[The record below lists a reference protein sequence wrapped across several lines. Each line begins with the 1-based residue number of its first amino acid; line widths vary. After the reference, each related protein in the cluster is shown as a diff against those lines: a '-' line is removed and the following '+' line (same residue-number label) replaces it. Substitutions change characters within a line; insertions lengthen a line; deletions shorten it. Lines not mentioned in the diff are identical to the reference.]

1 MRSTIISTTS
11 DHIASGGTITGDLTI
26 SGDLTV
32 SGGGGY
38 AYSEVL
44 TGDMKITNAGATT
57 GLIIQQTGSHY
68 ALKIDQDTNNTSIEI
83 DSECTSDNVL
93 NFNSPANTSGNI
105 INIASADALTT
116 GAAIS
121 IDSGGTALAS
131 TATGGLVE
139 ILHSGDS
146 DSNVNNL
153 LYIINDDAGS
163 TGTTGLYIQQDST
176 GPALVAMGNVGI
188 GNAGTFRN
196 NLFNTTLGS
205 VLQIE
210 GTTAQGGSIMVTRN
224 TGASAGDLPFIA
236 LCKSRGGSLNS
247 NTIVA
252 DNDEIG
258 SITFQ
263 GSDGAEFVEVSSIRG
278 RINGTPGSN
287 DMPGELVFY
296 TTADGA
302 ASGTERMTIDSSGNV
317 GIGTDAPGVLLD
329 VSAADGVSDNAWVS
343 QIRNLESTDGRSYG
357 VKISAGSTSGDTSFQ
372 VSDHDGAN
380 THFIIKGDGN
390 VGIGT
395 TVPQSALSFAT
406 GSTIGVAT
414 TDGSDNG
421 LISFSGGGGVG
432 NSRGGT
438 IYLSGNER
446 SSYGGRIDID
456 AGNTDSSGV
465 ISMVT
470 AGVERMHINYAGNVG
485 IGVVPEAFYS
495 TIKALRIGD
504 TSAVFNRDDS
514 NTLYITQNMYI
525 ESSGS
530 ANPTYITE
538 DEASSYIQTGG
549 KHIFY
554 TAASGTGTIT
564 FTTNMVLDI
573 NSRISLSN
581 NDAGGT
587 GGTDSTSA
595 NTLLGYYAGGSIASG
610 GINNTLIGHGT
621 SYRLTTGD
629 NNTNIGV
636 SAGWGNH
643 TGSDNTYVGKDAGLG
658 ASDNANS
665 NNTGIGSNALLAI
678 TTASSNVAVGKGASA
693 AITTGNENTVMGS
706 RALGTATTA
715 TYNVSIG
722 GDSMFS
728 VPAGQAVAGVVAI
741 GLEAVKGSA
750 GTTTGIDGTV
760 AVGRSALKS
769 LTTGAG
775 NTAVGFE
782 SGLFVTT
789 GLNNTFGGYES
800 GQGIT
805 GAKLTGNSNTAYGH
819 QSGLL
824 LQGSADSN
832 VLIGASAG
840 DVITTGT
847 LNTVLG
853 KGADTDDATATNQTV
868 IGYNT
873 TGQADNSVTLGNA
886 SVTDVYMS
894 QDSGA
899 YVHSQNVPNH
909 VANTMPAP
917 YYRFDGVDDYI
928 ALPASNTVVTGT
940 NVSYATWVKSTDS
953 DSGYLIQSQKG
964 AGSTNLTLQLNLG
977 ATGTFGLVI
986 WDGSTHNNATYAA
999 GLNDSKWHHIVA
1011 TTTSSAQVLYLDGVA
1026 VATGTQTFV
1035 NAASSD
1041 LFQIGRLGSGSD
1053 YFGGELSDVKIY
1065 NNALTATEVKE
1076 LYSGASV
1083 PYKYKGANQTEL
1095 ITNGT
1100 FTGSGTGWS
1109 FDSGWA
1115 YSSNTATATSPAGNA
1130 SVNQSSILVAGK
1142 RYRLTYDYSRSSGTA
1157 VIPSEHTGSYVAIE
1171 TNSSAGSGT
1180 STVEWTSAS
1189 TNGALYFRV
1198 SGSWSGTIDNVSL
1211 VQIGAVAEYDGSGVA
1226 SDKWFDKSGNDLHGT
1241 VSGASVEN
1249 APTGDDG
1256 LIYEEGE
1263 HTIAI
1268 TGVDSGSWVLDSANT
1283 KFAYTRIGRMVTV
1296 QGKFETDS
1304 GSGAGILKI
1313 SLPYAAADLTVSSD
1327 ISVGSITFNRYGS
1340 TSIATQITPIVFSGN
1355 AFIYIQIH
1363 NTGDA
1368 NETYLQADDVDGTF
1382 EGQLCISYIVA

>member
-1 MRSTIISTTS
+1 LAGE
-11 DHIASGGTITGDLTI
+11 DIASGGVDNTYFGHKAGSNNATGDDNVFI
-26 SGDLTV
+26 GS
-32 SGGGGY
+32 
-38 AYSEVL
+38 
-44 TGDMKITNAGATT
+44 NAGKGAH
-57 GLIIQQTGSHY
+57 GNS
-68 ALKIDQDTNNTSIEI
+68 N
-83 DSECTSDNVL
+83 SDNVGVGSDAL
-93 NFNSPANTSGNI
+93 LAVTTGTGNTVVGQ
-105 INIASADALTT
+105 AAGDALT
-116 GAAIS
+116 
-121 IDSGGTALAS
+121 D
-131 TATGGLVE
+131 GLN
-139 ILHSGDS
+139 
-146 DSNVNNL
+146 NVF
-153 LYIINDDAGS
+153 IGREAG
-163 TGTTGLYIQQDST
+163 TGTTGVDLTVCIGYNAGAANMT
-176 GPALVAMGNVGI
+176 GG
-188 GNAGTFRN
+188 GNAD
-196 NLFNTTLGS
+196 GS
-205 VLQIE
+205 VAI
-210 GTTAQGGSIMVTRN
+210 
-224 TGASAGDLPFIA
+224 GASAL
-236 LCKSRGGSLNS
+236 
-247 NTIVA
+247 
-252 DNDEIG
+252 
-258 SITFQ
+258 
-263 GSDGAEFVEVSSIRG
+263 
-278 RINGTPGSN
+278 
-287 DMPGELVFY
+287 
-296 TTADGA
+296 
-302 ASGTERMTIDSSGNV
+302 
-317 GIGTDAPGVLLD
+317 
-329 VSAADGVSDNAWVS
+329 
-343 QIRNLESTDGRSYG
+343 
-357 VKISAGSTSGDTSFQ
+357 
-372 VSDHDGAN
+372 
-380 THFIIKGDGN
+380 
-390 VGIGT
+390 
-395 TVPQSALSFAT
+395 
-406 GSTIGVAT
+406 
-414 TDGSDNG
+414 
-421 LISFSGGGGVG
+421 
-432 NSRGGT
+432 
-438 IYLSGNER
+438 
-446 SSYGGRIDID
+446 
-456 AGNTDSSGV
+456 
-465 ISMVT
+465 
-470 AGVERMHINYAGNVG
+470 
-485 IGVVPEAFYS
+485 
-495 TIKALRIGD
+495 
-504 TSAVFNRDDS
+504 
-514 NTLYITQNMYI
+514 
-525 ESSGS
+525 
-530 ANPTYITE
+530 
-538 DEASSYIQTGG
+538 
-549 KHIFY
+549 
-554 TAASGTGTIT
+554 
-564 FTTNMVLDI
+564 
-573 NSRISLSN
+573 
-581 NDAGGT
+581 
-587 GGTDSTSA
+587 
-595 NTLLGYYAGGSIASG
+595 
-610 GINNTLIGHGT
+610 
-621 SYRLTTGD
+621 
-629 NNTNIGV
+629 
-636 SAGWGNH
+636 
-643 TGSDNTYVGKDAGLG
+643 
-658 ASDNANS
+658 
-665 NNTGIGSNALLAI
+665 NAL
-678 TTASSNVAVGKGASA
+678 TS
-693 AITTGNENTVMGS
+693 
-706 RALGTATTA
+706 
-715 TYNVSIG
+715 
-722 GDSMFS
+722 
-728 VPAGQAVAGVVAI
+728 
-741 GLEAVKGSA
+741 
-750 GTTTGIDGTV
+750 
-760 AVGRSALKS
+760 
-769 LTTGAG
+769 GAG

>member
-722 GDSMFS
+722 GDSMYS

-750 GTTTGIDGTV
+750 STTTGIDGTV

-769 LTTGAG
+769 LTTGAENVAVG
-775 NTAVGFE
+775 YQSMAVCTTGKRNTALGYNTLSANMNTGDNNTAVGYSSLYTYNPAADDE
-782 SGLFVTT
+782 GD
-789 GLNNTFGGYES
+789 
-800 GQGIT
+800 
-805 GAKLTGNSNTAYGH
+805 NTALGAF
-819 QSGLL
+819 SGYY
-824 LQGSADSN
+824 
-832 VLIGASAG
+832 
-840 DVITTGT
+840 ITTGEDNT
-847 LNTVLG
+847 CIGYGAAATGSNNLTTGDGNTVVG
-853 KGADTDDATATNQTV
+853 HNAVVSANGASNQTV
-868 IGYNT
+868 IGQGAA
-873 TGQADNSVTLGNA
+873 GQGNNSVTLGNT
-886 SVTDVYMS
+886 SVTEVYMGQS
-894 QDSGA
+894 YNATVFCGGVRFPGTFS
-899 YVHSQNVPNH
+899 NETN
-909 VANTMPAP
+909 ANTL
-917 YYRFDGVDDYI
+917 DD
-928 ALPASNTVVTGT
+928 
-940 NVSYATWVKSTDS
+940 
-953 DSGYLIQSQKG
+953 
-964 AGSTNLTLQLNLG
+964 
-977 ATGTFGLVI
+977 
-986 WDGSTHNNATYAA
+986 
-999 GLNDSKWHHIVA
+999 
-1011 TTTSSAQVLYLDGVA
+1011 
-1026 VATGTQTFV
+1026 
-1035 NAASSD
+1035 
-1041 LFQIGRLGSGSD
+1041 
-1053 YFGGELSDVKIY
+1053 
-1065 NNALTATEVKE
+1065 
-1076 LYSGASV
+1076 
-1083 PYKYKGANQTEL
+1083 
-1095 ITNGT
+1095 
-1100 FTGSGTGWS
+1100 
-1109 FDSGWA
+1109 
-1115 YSSNTATATSPAGNA
+1115 
-1130 SVNQSSILVAGK
+1130 
-1142 RYRLTYDYSRSSGTA
+1142 
-1157 VIPSEHTGSYVAIE
+1157 
-1171 TNSSAGSGT
+1171 
-1180 STVEWTSAS
+1180 
-1189 TNGALYFRV
+1189 
-1198 SGSWSGTIDNVSL
+1198 
-1211 VQIGAVAEYDGSGVA
+1211 
-1226 SDKWFDKSGNDLHGT
+1226 
-1241 VSGASVEN
+1241 
-1249 APTGDDG
+1249 
-1256 LIYEEGE
+1256 YEEG
-1263 HTIAI
+1263 TW
-1268 TGVDSGSWVLDSANT
+1268 T
-1283 KFAYTRIGRMVTV
+1283 
-1296 QGKFETDS
+1296 
-1304 GSGAGILKI
+1304 AGINGGSAVSLTLDVTSGFYTKI
-1313 SLPYAAADLTVSSD
+1313 GNVVHCTAEIRVTGLNSAAGSSYVTGLPFASRALGGTNLGKGPNGGIVTLAENLNITAGQSVN
-1327 ISVGSITFNRYGS
+1327 ISVEAGASIAYLTLWDDDAGLTPLSPAEISADGELYITFS
-1340 TSIATQITPIVFSGN
+1340 
-1355 AFIYIQIH
+1355 
-1363 NTGDA
+1363 
-1368 NETYLQADDVDGTF
+1368 YLT
-1382 EGQLCISYIVA
+1382 